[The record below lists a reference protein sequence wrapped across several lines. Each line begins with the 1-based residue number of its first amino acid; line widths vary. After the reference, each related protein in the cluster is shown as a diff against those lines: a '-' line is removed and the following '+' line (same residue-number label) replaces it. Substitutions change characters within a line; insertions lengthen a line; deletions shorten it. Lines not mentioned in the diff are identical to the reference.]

1 MSIKQNIMQIKQNID
16 AACKK
21 SGRNSDDVMLL
32 AVTKT
37 RTADQINEVIQCGV
51 VNIGENRVQELVAKY
66 DDVSKE
72 ARWHL
77 IGHLQKNKV
86 KYIADKV
93 FMIHSADSP
102 SLVKEID
109 HQCKKIGKTMDILI
123 EINISG
129 EESKS
134 GISPTQTDDFINEI
148 SSFSNVKVRGLMT
161 MAPKDAPEDKLHDI
175 FSSLCAL
182 SKDIASKGYDNVSM
196 DYLSMGMSGDYEVA
210 ICEGSNIVR
219 IGTALFR

>member
-1 MSIKQNIMQIKQNID
+1 M
-16 AACKK
+16 
-21 SGRNSDDVMLL
+21 
-32 AVTKT
+32 
-37 RTADQINEVIQCGV
+37 
-51 VNIGENRVQELVAKY
+51 
-66 DDVSKE
+66 SKE

-109 HQCKKIGKTMDILI
+109 RQCKKIGKTMDILI

>member
-93 FMIHSADSP
+93 CMIHSADSP

-109 HQCKKIGKTMDILI
+109 RQCKKIGKTMDILI